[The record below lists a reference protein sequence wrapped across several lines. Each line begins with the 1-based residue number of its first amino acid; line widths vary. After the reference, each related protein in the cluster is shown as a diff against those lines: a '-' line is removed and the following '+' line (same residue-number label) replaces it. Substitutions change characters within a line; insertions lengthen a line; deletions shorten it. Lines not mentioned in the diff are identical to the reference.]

1 MTVYINRRY
10 QKNKKSNEIRRM
22 IFFGISY
29 FLING
34 FIVTQK
40 SGSGNKVNGVSRL
53 NVGNFSLD
61 KFIFRQKLG

>member
-1 MTVYINRRY
+1 MTLFK
-10 QKNKKSNEIRRM
+10 KNKESNEIQH
-22 IFFGISY
+22 ISCIGISY

-34 FIVTQK
+34 FIMTQN